1 MNAHDRI
8 KYFSVVSKVNQGD
21 FSSLNSEE
29 VQWLQDHPD
38 VISNIKNER
47 HRREILRKCPG
58 QQDTVEEILFLLN
71 WIALILTAM
80 VSASVADSFAQLA
93 SVWHACCRTHCPI
106 GTIRP
111 VSSAMGIN
119 CAGEIIPFIG

>member
-1 MNAHDRI
+1 MNAYDRI

-21 FSSLNSEE
+21 FSLLNSEE

-38 VISNIKNER
+38 VISNIKTER

-71 WIALILTAM
+71 LSDNM
-80 VSASVADSFAQLA
+80 YK
-93 SVWHACCRTHCPI
+93 
-106 GTIRP
+106 
-111 VSSAMGIN
+111 
-119 CAGEIIPFIG
+119 

>member
-38 VISNIKNER
+38 VISILKMSDTEER
-47 HRREILRKCPG
+47 YFVSVLVNKILWKRFC
-58 QQDTVEEILFLLN
+58 FY
-71 WIALILTAM
+71 
-80 VSASVADSFAQLA
+80 
-93 SVWHACCRTHCPI
+93 
-106 GTIRP
+106 
-111 VSSAMGIN
+111 
-119 CAGEIIPFIG
+119 

>member
-29 VQWLQDHPD
+29 VHWLQDDTD

-47 HRREILRKCPG
+47 HRREILRKCPV
-58 QQDTVEEILFLLN
+58 QQDTVEEILFLLD
-71 WIALILTAM
+71 LSDVM
-80 VSASVADSFAQLA
+80 Y
-93 SVWHACCRTHCPI
+93 R
-106 GTIRP
+106 
-111 VSSAMGIN
+111 
-119 CAGEIIPFIG
+119 